1 MGTIGERIYK
11 FSSPWPYPHSS
22 GKNIQITHP
31 EMERRDEITADTSY
45 YIYDTP
51 GDNDDMNDEQQIN
64 DIIFG
69 SHHQTH
75 VNSNELWSLQKAIET
90 TFVKFLD
97 KFETVN
103 HWKCGLDLHLDT
115 WKQKLFSKHHY
126 DKTTEQQ
133 RRLSMIQYAAHDC
146 AAVAELYFHKYPE
159 KVNEHHIPKQTTTST
174 NIIKHLDDELSEVSD
189 DEIIQILIPRFDEP
203 RPTPETQHDEMPTL
217 TIAVTPE
224 EMETFHLPDVQIEQP
239 QIITTL
245 TKAERQRKKN
255 IKLKWKQKH
264 RPDFQNKIKRTIYY
278 KYDYRKIRAQLTD
291 DKIYTSHQITINRNL
306 AEVIIGFKTKQEKE
320 AATTKKFFFHS
331 ARRLPYGSTYRA
343 QLQSRTILITDNAI
357 QRLTHVID
365 RLQ

>member
-1 MGTIGERIYK
+1 
-11 FSSPWPYPHSS
+11 
-22 GKNIQITHP
+22 
-31 EMERRDEITADTSY
+31 MERRDEITADTLY

-64 DIIFG
+64 DILFG

-90 TFVKFLD
+90 TFGKFLD

-126 DKTTEQQ
+126 NKTTEQQ
-133 RRLSMIQYAAHDC
+133 RQ
-146 AAVAELYFHKYPE
+146 

-174 NIIKHLDDELSEVSD
+174 SIIKHLDDELSEGSD

-203 RPTPETQHDEMPTL
+203 RPTPETQHDEMPML

-245 TKAERQRKKN
+245 TKAE
-255 IKLKWKQKH
+255 
-264 RPDFQNKIKRTIYY
+264 
-278 KYDYRKIRAQLTD
+278 
-291 DKIYTSHQITINRNL
+291 
-306 AEVIIGFKTKQEKE
+306 
-320 AATTKKFFFHS
+320 
-331 ARRLPYGSTYRA
+331 
-343 QLQSRTILITDNAI
+343 
-357 QRLTHVID
+357 
-365 RLQ
+365 

>member
-31 EMERRDEITADTSY
+31 EMERRDEITADTLY

-64 DIIFG
+64 DILFG

-90 TFVKFLD
+90 TFGKFLD
-97 KFETVN
+97 KFET
-103 HWKCGLDLHLDT
+103 
-115 WKQKLFSKHHY
+115 
-126 DKTTEQQ
+126 
-133 RRLSMIQYAAHDC
+133 
-146 AAVAELYFHKYPE
+146 YPE

-174 NIIKHLDDELSEVSD
+174 SIIKHLDDELSEGSD

-203 RPTPETQHDEMPTL
+203 RPTPETQHDEMPML

-245 TKAERQRKKN
+245 TKAE
-255 IKLKWKQKH
+255 
-264 RPDFQNKIKRTIYY
+264 
-278 KYDYRKIRAQLTD
+278 
-291 DKIYTSHQITINRNL
+291 
-306 AEVIIGFKTKQEKE
+306 
-320 AATTKKFFFHS
+320 
-331 ARRLPYGSTYRA
+331 
-343 QLQSRTILITDNAI
+343 
-357 QRLTHVID
+357 
-365 RLQ
+365 

>member
-1 MGTIGERIYK
+1 
-11 FSSPWPYPHSS
+11 
-22 GKNIQITHP
+22 
-31 EMERRDEITADTSY
+31 MERRDEITADTSY

-90 TFVKFLD
+90 TFGKFLD

-159 KVNEHHIPKQTTTST
+159 KVNEHHIPKQTTTSSNT
-174 NIIKHLDDELSEVSD
+174 WTTIYQK
-189 DEIIQILIPRFDEP
+189 FDEP
-203 RPTPETQHDEMPTL
+203 RPTPETQHDEIPTL